1 MNKGKVF
8 SIEEFSVFDGDGIRT
23 TVFLKGCPLKCS
35 WCHSPEGQ
43 SYDTEY
49 LRSPNG
55 CIACGKCVHVGN
67 GKLTKESVIAC
78 PKNLIRECGKE
89 YTSSQLVKI
98 LLKNADV
105 LNVTGGGIT
114 FSGGEPLS
122 QATFLLECLK
132 ALNGK
137 VNRAIQT
144 TGYCPTETFNKI
156 IKEIDLAL
164 YDIKLIDDENHIKY
178 TGVSNKLILENYKTL
193 INSGIKTIT
202 RIPLIPTV
210 TDTESNIDGI
220 CKFLTSLSVEKVEL
234 LPYNQMAGAKYK
246 LAGREYK
253 PQFDVSVPVNFRQE
267 IFNDYKIK
275 FEVL

>member
-1 MNKGKVF
+1 MNKGRVF
-8 SIEEFSVFDGDGIRT
+8 SIEEFSIYDGDGIRT

-43 SYDTEY
+43 SFKKEF

-55 CIACGKCVHVGN
+55 CANCGECLRVGK
-67 GKLTKESVIAC
+67 GKLTIDSVNAC
-78 PKNLIRECGKE
+78 PKNLIRECGVD
-89 YTSSQLVKI
+89 YTVDELVKI

-105 LNVTGGGIT
+105 LNNSGGGIT
-114 FSGGEPLS
+114 FSGGEPLM
-122 QATFLLECLK
+122 QWQFLLECLK
-132 ALNGK
+132 SLKGK

-144 TGYCPTETFNKI
+144 TGYCPANAFNQV

-164 YDIKLIDDENHIKY
+164 YDIKLIDDEAHVKY

-210 TDTESNIDGI
+210 TDTESNIEGI
-220 CKFLTSLSVEKVEL
+220 CKFLTSLSIEKVEL

-253 PQFDVSVPVNFRQE
+253 PQFNPATPVNFREE